1 MNLFKTIFLT
11 CAMASSATLL
21 SAAGPAE
28 EWNISPKPQAITAG
42 KGRGLRVSDL
52 RYIVAQGVEMP
63 VLYDRLDR
71 LPRIEREGAGVI
83 LQLDSVST
91 PESEEG
97 YLLDITA
104 RGATIRSR
112 GAAGLF
118 YGCNTL
124 EQLLAESEERNRPIP
139 PMRITDYPAI
149 AFRAVHFD
157 TKHHLDRMEY
167 YYRVIDRLAQWKVNA
182 VIWEIEDKL
191 RYERR
196 PECAAPNAIG
206 KQEMQ
211 SLCRYARDRHIEIN
225 PLVQGLG
232 HAGFILK
239 HHWELRE
246 NPASD
251 WEFCPSDPR
260 TYELQFDL
268 YRDALEAMPGGRYLH
283 IGGDEI
289 TEIGIDE
296 RCRAT
301 GKSPFELQMTWLK
314 KVCDF
319 AKANG
324 RTPIFWDDMPLKY
337 ANLWWV
343 LHGGLSDE
351 EVEKNW
357 STDKLDEAIELFPKD
372 CIYMRWHYDDPTI
385 LPHLK
390 VLDWYKNKGLKVMG
404 ATAASDGGSP
414 FMPRYG
420 SKSEH
425 IRNFCRLVVGNNL
438 EGIFATSWDDGSP
451 HWETVM
457 RGFAALGEYGWNP
470 SGRNTDSF
478 KRVHAHREFGLGDGA
493 TDFIEELE
501 QAAFFFDRALITD
514 GRRNPAWQVRDYTLL
529 DLPDREDPGAWSAR
543 HAARLDSARMEDA
556 RYRSIR
562 DAIARAKSG
571 ALRNRY
577 TLEVYEQNNELF
589 HFPVRLLLALAS
601 YDEAGTEAERTEAE
615 QQLRTICDSFATL
628 RQNLESVYS
637 RTRFMRYPD
646 GYIADMNHHRHLAA
660 LTHDSSWLYLYE
672 IDYLQRLQT
681 WFAQSESSR

>member
-1 MNLFKTIFLT
+1 MKSLNIALLT
-11 CAMASSATLL
+11 CGLLL
-21 SAAGPAE
+21 SAGSLPAAE
-28 EWNISPKPQAITAG
+28 PADEWNLLPQPQTIHVG
-42 KGRGLRVSDL
+42 KGRGLRPSDL
-52 RYIVAQGVEMP
+52 RYIVAGQSPMP
-63 VLYDRLDR
+63 VLYGHLDR
-71 LPRIEREGAGVI
+71 LPRAEQPGPGVT
-83 LQLDSVST
+83 LELDSTDT

-97 YLLDITA
+97 YRLELTD
-104 RGATIRSR
+104 RGVAIRSR
-112 GAAGLF
+112 GEAGLF
-118 YGCNTL
+118 YGCLTL
-124 EQLLAESEERNRPIP
+124 GQLLAESEESGRPIP
-139 PMRITDYPAI
+139 PMRIVDYPAI

-196 PECAAPNAIG
+196 PECAAPNAMS

-211 SLCRYARDRHIEIN
+211 ALCRYARERHVEIN

-260 TYELQFDL
+260 TYEVQFDL
-268 YRDALEAMPGGRYLH
+268 YRDALEAMPDGKYLH

-289 TEIGIDE
+289 TEIGIDA

-301 GKSPFELQMTWLK
+301 GKTPFELQMGWLK

-337 ANLWWV
+337 ADLWWV

-357 STDKLDEAIELFPKD
+357 TTEKLNEAIGLFPSD

-390 VLDWYKNKGLKVMG
+390 ILDWYRTKGLRVMG

-414 FMPRYG
+414 FMPRYD
-420 SKSEH
+420 SKAH
-425 IRNFCRLVVGNNL
+425 DIRNFCRLVGQNGL

-457 RGFAALGEYGWNP
+457 RGFAALGEFGWNP
-470 SGRNTDSF
+470 SGRQVDTF
-478 KRVHAHREFGLGDGA
+478 KKVHACREFGLDAAG
-493 TDFIEELE
+493 TRFIDELE
-501 QAAFFFDRALITD
+501 RSAFFFDGALVTE
-514 GRRNPAWQVRDYTLL
+514 GRRNPAWQVQEYALL
-529 DLPDREDPGAWSAR
+529 DLPDRNAPGRWSAA
-543 HAARLDSARMEDA
+543 HAALLDSARIETVRHAGIAKALRAAKGLA
-556 RYRSIR
+556 R
-562 DAIARAKSG
+562 
-571 ALRNRY
+571 RNRY
-577 TLEVYEQNNELF
+577 TLDVYEQNNELF
-589 HFPVRLLLALAS
+589 HYPAKLLLAL
-601 YDEAGTEAERTEAE
+601 EAFDKAATEAARQEAERNIRELCGAFRPLRDALEA
-615 QQLRTICDSFATL
+615 
-628 RQNLESVYS
+628 VYS

-646 GYIADMNHHRHLAA
+646 GYVADMNHHHHLAA
-660 LTHDSSWLYLYE
+660 LTPDSGWIYLYE
-672 IDYLQRLQT
+672 SAYLDRV
-681 WFAQSESSR
+681 SEWLDE

>member
-1 MNLFKTIFLT
+1 MKRIAILLLA
-11 CAMASSATLL
+11 CAALCAHPLR
-21 SAAGPAE
+21 AANPAD
-28 EWNISPKPQAITAG
+28 EWNLLPTPREITIG
-42 KGRGLRVSDL
+42 KGPGFHTSDL
-52 RYIVAQGVEMP
+52 RYIVTQEVDMP
-63 VLYDRLDR
+63 ILYGHLDR
-71 LPRIEREGAGVI
+71 LPRAAVAGVGVTVAI
-83 LQLDSVST
+83 DTIGT
-91 PESEEG
+91 PESPEG
-97 YLLDITA
+97 YILEISNK
-104 RGATIRSR
+104 GANIRSR

-124 EQLLAESEERNRPIP
+124 EQLLVESEERNRPIP
-139 PMRITDYPAI
+139 PMRIVDYPAI

-167 YYRVIDRLAQWKVNA
+167 YYRVIDRLAQWKINA

-211 SLCRYARDRHIEIN
+211 ALCRYARERHVEID

-260 TYELQFDL
+260 TYEVQFDL
-268 YRDALEAMPGGRYLH
+268 YRDALEAMPEGRYLH

-296 RCRAT
+296 RCLAT
-301 GKSPFELQMTWLK
+301 GKTPFELQMEWLG

-324 RTPIFWDDMPLKY
+324 RIPIFWDDMPLKY

-357 STDKLDEAIELFPKD
+357 ATEKLDEAIGLFPKD

-390 VLDWYKNKGLKVMG
+390 VLDWYKHKGLNVMG
-404 ATAASDGGSP
+404 ATAASDGGST
-414 FMPRYG
+414 FMPRYD
-420 SKSEH
+420 SKARH
-425 IRNFCRLVVGNNL
+425 IRNFCRLVVGNDL

-470 SGRNTDSF
+470 SDRSVDTF
-478 KRVHAHREFGLGDGA
+478 KKVHARREFGFEASD
-493 TDFIEELE
+493 TEFIDELE
-501 QAAFFFDRALITD
+501 QAAFFFDRAFITS

-529 DLPDREDPGAWSAR
+529 DLPDRNAPGRWSAA
-543 HAARLDSARMEDA
+543 HAERLDSARLEVA
-556 RYRSIR
+556 RYARIGNAIR
-562 DAIARAKSG
+562 TAKNHAR
-571 ALRNRY
+571 RNRY
-577 TLEVYEQNNELF
+577 TLEIYEQNNELF
-589 HFPVRLLLALAS
+589 YFPAELLLALESFDKAAS
-601 YDEAGTEAERTEAE
+601 EAERQAAE
-615 QQLRTICDSFATL
+615 QQIRNVCERFRQLRDTF
-628 RQNLESVYS
+628 EEVYS
-637 RTRFMRYPD
+637 RTRFMQYPN

-660 LTHDSSWLYLYE
+660 LTHDSSWIYLYE
-672 IDYLQRLQT
+672 IAYLDRIKEWLGK
-681 WFAQSESSR
+681 

>member
-1 MNLFKTIFLT
+1 MKIFKKFILV
-11 CAMASSATLL
+11 CGMSLSAVSL
-21 SAAGPAE
+21 SAANPAD
-28 EWNISPKPQAITAG
+28 EWNLLPQPQEIHIG
-42 KGRGLRVSDL
+42 KGRGLRASDL
-52 RYIVAQGVEMP
+52 VYIVAEQTQMP
-63 VLYDRLDR
+63 VLYGHLDR
-71 LPRIEREGAGVI
+71 LPRAATKGPGVV
-83 LQLDSVST
+83 LALDDTDT

-97 YLLDITA
+97 YRMELSD
-104 RGATIRSR
+104 RGVVIRSR
-112 GAAGLF
+112 GEKGLF
-118 YGCNTL
+118 YGCITL
-124 EQLLAESEERNRPIP
+124 EQLLTESDECNRPIP
-139 PMRITDYPAI
+139 PMRIADYPTI
-149 AFRAVHFD
+149 SFRAVHFD

-196 PECAAPNAIG
+196 PECAAPNAIS

-211 SLCRYARDRHIEIN
+211 ALCRYARERHIEIN

-268 YRDALEAMPGGRYLH
+268 YRDALEAMPDGRYLH

-301 GKSPFELQMTWLK
+301 GKTPFELQMEWLK

-337 ANLWWV
+337 ADLWWV

-357 STDKLDEAIELFPKD
+357 ATEKLDEATGLFPKE
-372 CIYMRWHYDDPTI
+372 CVYMRWHYDDPTI

-390 VLDWYKNKGLKVMG
+390 VLDWYKHKGLKVMG

-414 FMPRYG
+414 FMPRYD
-420 SKSEH
+420 SKAH
-425 IRNFCRLVVGNNL
+425 NIRNFCRLVVENNL

-457 RGFAALGEYGWNP
+457 RGFAALGEFGWNP
-470 SGRNTDSF
+470 SGRTVETF
-478 KRVHAHREFGLGDGA
+478 KKVHARREFGLDAAG
-493 TDFIEELE
+493 TEFIDELE
-501 QAAFFFDRALITD
+501 QAAAFFDSALITE
-514 GRRNPAWQVRDYTLL
+514 GRRNPSWQVKDYTLL
-529 DLPDREDPGAWSAR
+529 NLPERDAPGRWSLE
-543 HAARLDSARMEDA
+543 HAGLLDSARIEAA
-556 RYRSIR
+556 RYARLCEAIR
-562 DAIARAKSG
+562 TAKNM
-571 ALRNRY
+571 AKRNRY
-577 TLEVYEQNNELF
+577 TLDIYEQNNELF
-589 HFPVRLLLALAS
+589 HFPAKLLLAL
-601 YDEAGTEAERTEAE
+601 EAFDNSATDAERQTEERNVRNICARFQELRAE
-615 QQLRTICDSFATL
+615 FED
-628 RQNLESVYS
+628 VYS
-637 RTRFMRYPD
+637 RTRFMRYPN
-646 GYIADMNHHRHLAA
+646 GYIADMNHHHHLSA
-660 LTHDSSWLYLYE
+660 LTHDSSWIYLYE
-672 IDYLQRLQT
+672 IAYLDKIKEWLGNKT
-681 WFAQSESSR
+681 NE